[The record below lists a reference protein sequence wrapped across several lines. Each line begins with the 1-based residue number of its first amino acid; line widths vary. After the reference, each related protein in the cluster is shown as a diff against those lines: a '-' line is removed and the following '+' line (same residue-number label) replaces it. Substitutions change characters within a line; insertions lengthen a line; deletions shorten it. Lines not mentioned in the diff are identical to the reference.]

1 MRKYSDMIRTTLGS
15 YISDSGNLHCGVYVL
30 ACYPQLGCLY
40 VGISDDVYTRLRQ
53 HLASSTPLA
62 GFLAANM
69 ADAYGFRLDVLTA
82 PGNNREWMIEAE
94 RRLVHALRP
103 MFNEQHLGE

>member
-1 MRKYSDMIRTTLGS
+1 MKRYNELIRTTLGQYLANES
-15 YISDSGNLHCGVYVL
+15 NKHAGLYVI
-30 ACYPQLGCLY
+30 ACYPSLGCLY
-40 VGISDDVYTRLRQ
+40 VGISDDIYLRLRH
-53 HLASSTPLA
+53 HLAGNMPLS
-62 GFLAANM
+62 GFLRSVM

-103 MFNEQHLGE
+103 MFSEQHLGE